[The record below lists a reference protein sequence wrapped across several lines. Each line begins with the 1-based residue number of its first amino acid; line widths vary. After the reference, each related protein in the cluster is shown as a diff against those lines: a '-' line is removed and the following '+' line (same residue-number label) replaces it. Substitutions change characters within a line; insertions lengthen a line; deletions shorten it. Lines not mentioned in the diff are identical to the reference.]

1 MKYLIKDTT
10 KEERLQYVQKALLIS
25 MSDADKPS
33 NKVMMLIQEY
43 IDGKKELDE
52 IKEEIIKEYQKHE

>member
-10 KEERLQYVQKALLIS
+10 KEERLEYVKKALLIS
-25 MSDADKPS
+25 LSEAEKP
-33 NKVMMLIQEY
+33 NTKVMMLIQEY

-52 IKEEIIKEYQKHE
+52 IKKEIIKEYQQHE

>member
-52 IKEEIIKEYQKHE
+52 IKKEIIKEYQND

>member
-10 KEERLQYVQKALLIS
+10 KEERLQYIQKALLIS

-52 IKEEIIKEYQKHE
+52 IKKEIIKEYQND